1 MWKIPRL
8 NGSYAFRRGKHP
20 NVTFDGQF
28 FKRVPSVVLAGFYL
42 GSFYLL
48 SFAVQ
53 MLPLSVVYSAWSGIS
68 VLLVAVMSYAI
79 YGDVLRWPA
88 MMGLFFIIFGVVL
101 VNMYTV
107 SQNQ

>member
-1 MWKIPRL
+1 
-8 NGSYAFRRGKHP
+8 
-20 NVTFDGQF
+20 
-28 FKRVPSVVLAGFYL
+28 
-42 GSFYLL
+42 
-48 SFAVQ
+48 
-53 MLPLSVVYSAWSGIS
+53 VVYSAWSGIG

>member
-1 MWKIPRL
+1 MAAMLLDVASTLMLPL
-8 NGSYAFRRGKHP
+8 TDS
-20 NVTFDGQF
+20 F

-42 GSFYLL
+42 RSFYLL

-53 MLPLSVVYSAWSGIS
+53 MLPLSVVYFAWSGIG

-107 SQNQ
+107 FQNQ